1 MRADSCNLP
10 GTLLH
15 DFITVFAS
23 RKEENEE
30 VICHIRSAKMLGKSA
45 LTKKHKKQK
54 EKILKIQSLGAK
66 HSIFSWDSDLYSAT
80 PRQPAEGGRW
90 PGEGGD
96 GGEAG
101 CVKLSPG
108 FHH

>member
-15 DFITVFAS
+15 DFITVFAL

-54 EKILKIQSLGAK
+54 EKNPKNTESGSQAYFPGTL
-66 HSIFSWDSDLYSAT
+66 IFTVCLPDS
-80 PRQPAEGGRW
+80 RRREGG
-90 PGEGGD
+90 GQGKEVTD
-96 GGEAG
+96 EKQD
-101 CVKLSPG
+101 V
-108 FHH
+108 